1 MLAEMLKEILGGVWR
16 RLPSGLK
23 RWTISASH
31 ARFAVTAGAII
42 TDDHGR
48 VLLLKHRFRPGSGWG
63 IPGGYIEKGEQPEDA
78 LRRELR
84 EEAGLELES
93 VAVMTT
99 RTFKKPQQ
107 VEIVFVCRAAGVPDQ
122 LNYEILKAQWFSANE
137 LPASLPKDQSELIK
151 EALDHGAQTQD

>member
-1 MLAEMLKEILGGVWR
+1 MLKEILGGVWR
-16 RLPSGLK
+16 RLPGGLK
-23 RWTISASH
+23 RWTMSVSN

-42 TDDHGR
+42 TDDRDR

-93 VAVMTT
+93 VALLTT
-99 RTFKKPQQ
+99 RTFKKPHQ
-107 VEIVFVCRAAGVPDQ
+107 VEIIFVCRAAGVPDQ
-122 LNYEILKAQWFSANE
+122 LNYEILKAQWFSAGE
-137 LPASLPKDQSELIK
+137 LPKTLPKDQAELVK
-151 EALDHGAQTQD
+151 RVLTHGAQTQD

>member
-1 MLAEMLKEILGGVWR
+1 
-16 RLPSGLK
+16 LPSGLK

-84 EEAGLELES
+84 EEAGLELER

-137 LPASLPKDQSELIK
+137 LPASLPEDQSELIK